1 MNAHANKTKGWH
13 YAALCYVIWGTFP
26 IYWSPLNGAAIG
38 AEQILAHRVL
48 WSAVFAVI
56 LLIVFK
62 QTHLVLAAFRQPK
75 VLLMFTASALFI
87 GINWLVYLWAILNHH
102 VLDASLGYFINP
114 LVSVF
119 LGWLIFKEKL
129 NKTQIIALF
138 STLCGIAWLAMPAGQ
153 IPWIALLLASSF
165 AAYTV
170 MRKLAPMDALAGLA
184 LETILL
190 FPFAFAYLA
199 WSAAQGELVFR
210 QLSALQ
216 IAVLLGSGVMT
227 TVPLICFA
235 AGARRITLSLL
246 GMLQYISPTLQFIC
260 GLFLFHEA
268 FDSQRLIGF
277 SLVWLGV
284 LIFLWGMRFPQ
295 QKAA

>member
-13 YAALCYVIWGTFP
+13 YAVLCYVIWGTFP

-138 STLCGIAWLAMPAGQ
+138 STLCGIVWLAMPAGQ

-235 AGARRITLSLL
+235 AGARRIALSLL

-277 SLVWLGV
+277 GLVWLGV

>member
-75 VLLMFTASALFI
+75 VLLMFSASALFI

-190 FPFAFAYLA
+190 FPFAFIYLA

-235 AGARRITLSLL
+235 AGARRIALSLL

-277 SLVWLGV
+277 GLVWLGV